1 MVSLRGARTEEDY
14 FYFYFYKGMAEAWS
28 LAGRTNNVGQQEARK
43 ELSREKRKLFMKLAR
58 GPPHLYGNF
67 ASRLVKALHELGAL
81 AVCLGYLLSAAQ
93 GKGNELTVNPWSY
106 REPMRSIELSAK
118 NAV

>member
-1 MVSLRGARTEEDY
+1 M
-14 FYFYFYKGMAEAWS
+14 
-28 LAGRTNNVGQQEARK
+28 
-43 ELSREKRKLFMKLAR
+43 
-58 GPPHLYGNF
+58 
-67 ASRLVKALHELGAL
+67 KALHELGAL
-81 AVCLGYLLSAAQ
+81 TVCLGYLLSAAQ